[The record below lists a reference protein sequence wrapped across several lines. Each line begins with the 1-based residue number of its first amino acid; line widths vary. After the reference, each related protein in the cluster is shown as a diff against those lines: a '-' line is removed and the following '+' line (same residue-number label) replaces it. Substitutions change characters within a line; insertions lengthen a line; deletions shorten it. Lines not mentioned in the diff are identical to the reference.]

1 MEEIR
6 LYLRRI
12 LFMIQKELIA
22 TLKDKKSRLVLL
34 MPVLVQTLAFGYVA
48 TYNLDKV
55 QYVVLDQ
62 NRSRYSAELLS
73 KIDGSP
79 VFTRAATLE
88 TTQGMA
94 TWIDSGKVSAVLVI
108 PPDFDRR
115 ILSGSAAPVQVITDG
130 RNTMISGL
138 VTAYI
143 SKIAATYNY
152 ELHGGKQSISIE
164 TVAWYNPNLD
174 SRWGFLA
181 SLIPMVS
188 LTQVLA
194 LAGLSVAREREQG
207 TFDQLMVTPLT
218 PSQIFIGKAVPPV
231 LIGLAQSMIVL
242 SISVWWFGV
251 ALAGSLF
258 TLILTMIFFLMSI
271 VGIGLATSAVSRD
284 MQQVMVYNFFAI
296 MPMILL
302 SGMVTPIKNM
312 PPALQIFTYINPM
325 RFAIDSVRRIYL
337 EGAGLSLISHNY
349 IPLLLITAVAMPLA
363 AWMFRHKLV

>member
-55 QYVVLDQ
+55 QYAVLDQ

-130 RNTMISGL
+130 RNTMISG
-138 VTAYI
+138 
-143 SKIAATYNY
+143 
-152 ELHGGKQSISIE
+152 
-164 TVAWYNPNLD
+164 
-174 SRWGFLA
+174 
-181 SLIPMVS
+181 
-188 LTQVLA
+188 
-194 LAGLSVAREREQG
+194 
-207 TFDQLMVTPLT
+207 
-218 PSQIFIGKAVPPV
+218 
-231 LIGLAQSMIVL
+231 
-242 SISVWWFGV
+242 
-251 ALAGSLF
+251 
-258 TLILTMIFFLMSI
+258 
-271 VGIGLATSAVSRD
+271 
-284 MQQVMVYNFFAI
+284 
-296 MPMILL
+296 
-302 SGMVTPIKNM
+302 
-312 PPALQIFTYINPM
+312 
-325 RFAIDSVRRIYL
+325 
-337 EGAGLSLISHNY
+337 
-349 IPLLLITAVAMPLA
+349 
-363 AWMFRHKLV
+363 

>member
-55 QYVVLDQ
+55 QYAVLDQ

-88 TTQGMA
+88 TAQGMA

-130 RNTMISGL
+130 RNTMIS
-138 VTAYI
+138 
-143 SKIAATYNY
+143 
-152 ELHGGKQSISIE
+152 
-164 TVAWYNPNLD
+164 
-174 SRWGFLA
+174 
-181 SLIPMVS
+181 
-188 LTQVLA
+188 
-194 LAGLSVAREREQG
+194 
-207 TFDQLMVTPLT
+207 
-218 PSQIFIGKAVPPV
+218 
-231 LIGLAQSMIVL
+231 
-242 SISVWWFGV
+242 
-251 ALAGSLF
+251 
-258 TLILTMIFFLMSI
+258 
-271 VGIGLATSAVSRD
+271 
-284 MQQVMVYNFFAI
+284 
-296 MPMILL
+296 
-302 SGMVTPIKNM
+302 
-312 PPALQIFTYINPM
+312 
-325 RFAIDSVRRIYL
+325 
-337 EGAGLSLISHNY
+337 
-349 IPLLLITAVAMPLA
+349 
-363 AWMFRHKLV
+363 

>member
-55 QYVVLDQ
+55 QYAVLDQ

-94 TWIDSGKVSAVLVI
+94 TWIDSGKVSAVL
-108 PPDFDRR
+108 
-115 ILSGSAAPVQVITDG
+115 VQVITDG

-251 ALAGSLF
+251 ALAGSIF

-349 IPLLLITAVAMPLA
+349 IPLLLIAAVAMPLA